1 MYNKTFLI
9 GRLVRDPESR
19 TTTSGI
25 TLTRFSIAIDRTG
38 GRENKVTDF
47 INIVAWRRLAEVAAQ
62 YLKKG
67 KLVAVEGALRI
78 DAYEKNGQT
87 RDWVEV
93 VADNFQML
101 DKITDNVSASE
112 EFAT

>member
-1 MYNKTFLI
+1 M
-9 GRLVRDPESR
+9 
-19 TTTSGI
+19 
-25 TLTRFSIAIDRTG
+25 
-38 GRENKVTDF
+38 
-47 INIVAWRRLAEVAAQ
+47 
-62 YLKKG
+62 KKG

-101 DKITDNVSASE
+101 DKISE
-112 EFAT
+112 ETRLSEEVAQ